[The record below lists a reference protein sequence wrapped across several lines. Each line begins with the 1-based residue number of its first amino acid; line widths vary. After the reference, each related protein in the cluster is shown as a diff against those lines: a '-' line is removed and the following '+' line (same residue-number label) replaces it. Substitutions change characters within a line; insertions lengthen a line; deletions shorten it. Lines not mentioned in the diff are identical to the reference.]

1 MTLPIYKLDKKY
13 TTPQPTVPTAI
24 TFNWTT
30 CKDRPEGIKVLDY
43 PVAINGKVC
52 MRGLSN
58 WTDIVRVYTPD
69 QESWNELRCPPLSV
83 IWFTVATLRGQL
95 LVVGGQEKSTKE
107 KANTI
112 LTFHERSRQ
121 WVKLLPPMPKALIVP
136 KVVEYQNMQSYRYRW
151 IWHK

>member
-1 MTLPIYKLDKKY
+1 MVGGQEKSTKEKANTILTFHERSRQWVKL
-13 TTPQPTVPTAI
+13 
-24 TFNWTT
+24 F
-30 CKDRPEGIKVLDY
+30 
-43 PVAINGKVC
+43 
-52 MRGLSN
+52 
-58 WTDIVRVYTPD
+58 
-69 QESWNELRCPPLSV
+69 PL

-121 WVKLLPPMPKALIVP
+121 WVKLFPPMPKALIVP
-136 KVVEYQNMQSYRYRW
+136 EVVEYQNMQSYRYRW